1 MEPPGALCVSRF
13 FLLFGVSLHFFV
25 LNAESSL
32 MFETIFSATNK
43 FVTKPLSELP
53 ILLIS
58 YQLHFVD
65 IGC

>member
-1 MEPPGALCVSRF
+1 MSLAF

>member
-1 MEPPGALCVSRF
+1 M
-13 FLLFGVSLHFFV
+13 HFFV